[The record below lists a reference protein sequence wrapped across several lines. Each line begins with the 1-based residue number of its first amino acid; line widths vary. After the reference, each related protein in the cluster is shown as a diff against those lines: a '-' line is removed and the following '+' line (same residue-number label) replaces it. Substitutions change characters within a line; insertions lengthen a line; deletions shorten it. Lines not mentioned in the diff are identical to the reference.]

1 VQSALELASAKGWP
15 AEVTCAVNRSSP
27 SPYAFDYWTV
37 PDPGDEWTS
46 RHRDASPAL
55 PRHSI
60 PYGQDINAPTD
71 ATVARRPP
79 GPRAIAPLR
88 PLVAAACGAGY
99 LVAGEWLIRRLFAHY
114 GPVVSI
120 PLPGIPVVLVKDPD
134 LVKQVFTEKPDILL
148 GGKGVRPSALIYGT
162 GSMFV
167 QEEPEHLRRRKLLTP
182 PLHGKALDNYR
193 PLIIDSTREAL
204 ASWPRDKPFEM
215 LCAARDLALDVIV
228 RVMFG
233 AEEGAERARLGRPFE
248 ALLDLGSS
256 EQLIVRVALHSV
268 GGLKRW
274 PALDRANREID
285 ELLSPII
292 EARRRDPDL
301 DRRTDIMSLL
311 LIARG
316 EDGEYLSDKEI
327 RDDLVTLVLAGHE
340 TTATTLAWMI
350 DLLLHHPDELAKVQ
364 AEADEDE
371 STVYT
376 QAVINETLRIR
387 PPSPFTGRY
396 TVADYRL
403 GDYTI
408 SARTRI
414 VPHIG
419 EVNLDA
425 ATYDRPTEFR
435 PQRFVDASPPTYAW
449 IPFGGGIKRCLGAS
463 FSVLELTVVLQTLL
477 RSGRFEAVHA
487 GQDRQVRRGIVLLP
501 HRGVPVRYHS

>member
-1 VQSALELASAKGWP
+1 M
-15 AEVTCAVNRSSP
+15 T
-27 SPYAFDYWTV
+27 
-37 PDPGDEWTS
+37 
-46 RHRDASPAL
+46 
-55 PRHSI
+55 
-60 PYGQDINAPTD
+60 
-71 ATVARRPP
+71 ARQPP

-88 PLVAAACGAGY
+88 PLVAAACGVGY

-114 GPVVSI
+114 GPIVSI
-120 PLPGIPVVLVKDPD
+120 PLPGIPVVLIKDPA
-134 LVKQVFTEKPDILL
+134 LVKQVFTEKPDVLL

-182 PLHGKALDNYR
+182 PLHGRALENYR
-193 PLIIDSTREAL
+193 PVIVDSTREAI
-204 ASWPRDKPFEM
+204 ASWPKDEPFEM
-215 LCAARDLALDVIV
+215 LRAARDLALDVIV

-233 AEEGAERARLGRPFE
+233 AEDSAERARLGRPFE
-248 ALLDLGSS
+248 TLLDLGSS
-256 EQLIVRVALHSV
+256 EQLIVRVALHSI

-274 PALDRANREID
+274 PQLDRANQGVD
-285 ELLSPII
+285 ELLSPMIA
-292 EARRRDPDL
+292 ARRRDPDL

-311 LIARG
+311 LTARG

-364 AEADEDE
+364 AEADEGE
-371 STVYT
+371 STTYA

-403 GDYTI
+403 GGYTVP
-408 SARTRI
+408 ARTRI

-435 PQRFVDASPPTYAW
+435 PQRFLDASPPTYAW

-477 RSGRFEAVHA
+477 RRGSFEAVHA